1 MYFRLTTC
9 VCLLSLYCSTT
20 VAEEP
25 VSPANQDA
33 IDKLVKISTEVKI
46 QLRSYTAEGHFREY
60 DIAGDDFPLLREAK
74 ITAKCNGARYYLS
87 LEFTTLQEPYQ
98 RRAIPQEAYQRR
110 VILFDG
116 STLATSRFSP
126 RISVTGA
133 AGDLF
138 PARAS
143 RSGIVSP
150 QIAHFPWDIAHL
162 DREVC
167 YFPMVIE
174 NLGRDRLA
182 CSYTPQGDITAGYL
196 VGRQGKAGKVDLLFR
211 KKDGFHLGSYRC
223 ENPQR
228 KLMQSNDLAWTQI
241 DGVWCVK
248 KMIEVSYIANKKW
261 ELEFNT
267 IKPNAAIEENT
278 FALEALELPA
288 RSRIIERGP
297 VTRITRVAE

>member
-1 MYFRLTTC
+1 MYYRLTTC
-9 VCLLSLYCSTT
+9 VCLLSLCCSTA

-25 VSPANQDA
+25 VSTKDQDA
-33 IDKLVKISTEVKI
+33 LDKLVKISTEVTT
-46 QLRSYTAEGHFREY
+46 QLRSYAAQGRFREY

-74 ITAKCNGARYYLS
+74 ITAKCNGARYYLN

-116 STLATSRFSP
+116 STLASSYFSP

-133 AGDLF
+133 AGELF

-150 QIAHFPWDIAHL
+150 QIFHFPWDIAHL
-162 DREVC
+162 DREAC
-167 YFPMVIE
+167 YPLMVIE
-174 NLGRDRLA
+174 NLGRDRLF
-182 CSYTPQGDITAGYL
+182 CSYTPQGDIAAGYL

-223 ENPQR
+223 ENPQG
-228 KLMQSNDLAWTQI
+228 KLMTSHDLDWTQI
-241 DGVWCVK
+241 DGIWCVK
-248 KMIEVSYIANKKW
+248 KMIEVSYIAHKKW

-267 IKPNAAIEENT
+267 IKPNATIEEST
-278 FALEALELPA
+278 FALEALDLPA

-297 VTRITRVAE
+297 VTRLTRVAE